1 MRDHHLVGQVDA
13 PATSDLRVSIQA
25 ETTARTL
32 PHRTNSPAEIMVVT
46 LGLHTVD
53 QVEAAMNTQ
62 DHRLV
67 DQADDVATLPHRTNS
82 PAEIM
87 VVTLGLHT
95 VDQVEAA
102 MNTQDHRLV
111 DQADDVA
118 TLPHRTNSPAEIMV
132 VTSGLHTVDQVVA
145 AMNTQDHRL
154 ADQAADVANLPRHR
168 ADLVADGVH
177 KLDGCLMGLMGNPE
191 DDLAISDLLANEV
204 AEIVVQTLGHHPAD
218 PVVYEVIMTVHP
230 DVDRMV
236 MIAANQ
242 VVIATRDPSDHLD
255 ETHKGRIY

>member
-1 MRDHHLVGQVDA
+1 MNHQRNLNRKPSCARQLLRSRREAPNTIKIILRNVLDLITNRVNPAPDTVVRVVNEIIMRDHHLVGQVDA

-25 ETTARTL
+25 ETTAR
-32 PHRTNSPAEIMVVT
+32 
-46 LGLHTVD
+46 
-53 QVEAAMNTQ
+53 
-62 DHRLV
+62 
-67 DQADDVATLPHRTNS
+67 
-82 PAEIM
+82 
-87 VVTLGLHT
+87 
-95 VDQVEAA
+95 
-102 MNTQDHRLV
+102 
-111 DQADDVA
+111 